1 MAEHIIVV
9 GAGAAGL
16 MAACELA
23 GAGRRITILEAR
35 NRCGGRIHS
44 LGAHEFGCAVELG
57 AEFVHG
63 EAPVTHEVLRKAG
76 LALQTIQGT
85 RWMAEGGGTLSRR
98 DFANEHEGDLQAA
111 LQTLTH
117 DMSVA
122 EFLRKNFADTK
133 YEGMRRSIERMVE
146 GYDAADPQRA
156 SIFAL
161 REEWMGG
168 DRGEQARI
176 VGGYGALVDHLAAEC
191 RRHGVTIR
199 FGAVVTAL
207 EDGGG
212 KIVARCADGST
223 HEGDAA
229 ILTVPLPLLKEIA
242 LPPAAREK
250 VAGADIGF
258 GNVIKLLLRFDSR
271 WWLTARRELADLT
284 FVLSEQKIP
293 VWWTQ
298 HPDELPLLTGWYG
311 GPKTKALAHLSEQE
325 LIETGLSS
333 LAAIFGWPVERL
345 RPHLQAARAIDWAQD
360 PFAKG
365 AYSWATTATRRAQA
379 ALTRDDGGAIFF
391 CGEALYRGATW
402 ARSRRRSPMAGTQR
416 RRSFAARELAEA
428 GQLRHPPPCAVT
440 RELGRVQSER
450 LRRDAADP
458 EFHPVDFDLDE
469 GGGGAVGRRREIRLV
484 VFLPEAVDV
493 VGPLE
498 QPRFSE
504 QRDIGL
510 IRVGLEDQPDFP
522 LAAQFMRLARTAIGD
537 EADGPRVLAF
547 LGEDAPHRPCVE
559 PICRRRHQ
567 PAIANRLNC
576 LRGARQ
582 QRVHLGIG
590 VVDHVEHRLT
600 PTTGPLVSALADV
613 DHAV

>member
-85 RWMAEGGGTLSRR
+85 RWMAEGGGKLSRR

-212 KIVARCADGST
+212 KIAARCADGGT

-284 FVLSEQKIP
+284 FVLSEQTIP

-311 GPKTKALAHLSEQE
+311 GPKTKALAHLSEHE

-360 PFAKG
+360 PFAQG

-391 CGEALYRGATW
+391 CGEALYRG
-402 ARSRRRSPMAGTQR
+402 RDMGTVE
-416 RRSFAARELAEA
+416 AALAN
-428 GQLRHPPPCAVT
+428 
-440 RELGRVQSER
+440 GR
-450 LRRDAADP
+450 DT
-458 EFHPVDFDLDE
+458 
-469 GGGGAVGRRREIRLV
+469 
-484 VFLPEAVDV
+484 
-493 VGPLE
+493 
-498 QPRFSE
+498 
-504 QRDIGL
+504 
-510 IRVGLEDQPDFP
+510 
-522 LAAQFMRLARTAIGD
+522 AQAI
-537 EADGPRVLAF
+537 
-547 LGEDAPHRPCVE
+547 
-559 PICRRRHQ
+559 I
-567 PAIANRLNC
+567 
-576 LRGARQ
+576 RGA
-582 QRVHLGIG
+582 
-590 VVDHVEHRLT
+590 
-600 PTTGPLVSALADV
+600 
-613 DHAV
+613 